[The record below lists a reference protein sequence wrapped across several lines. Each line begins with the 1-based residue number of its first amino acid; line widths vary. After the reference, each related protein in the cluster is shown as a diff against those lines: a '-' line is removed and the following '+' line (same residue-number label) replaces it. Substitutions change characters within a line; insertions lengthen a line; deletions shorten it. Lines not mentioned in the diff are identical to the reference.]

1 MTSSVLCTWPC
12 CLSAVGNRRQGDR
25 PVANRIDS
33 FVLQRVSRAKLRLP
47 IRRVQRHLAVTTRII
62 LEKPAGRKRWKP
74 GVKSYQTLTLFI
86 PGSNQTG
93 VYCKQC
99 GLWVGERVSLP
110 HYYLFPEGALIL
122 PGTGRALVSCA
133 VEPQKAS
140 HAPTYPFL
148 LARFDR
154 SRLLLVLWSLRGD
167 WRRNHAPDS
176 GSKRLVQGRPLAYRL
191 SQANQPGRE

>member
-1 MTSSVLCTWPC
+1 M
-12 CLSAVGNRRQGDR
+12 
-25 PVANRIDS
+25 
-33 FVLQRVSRAKLRLP
+33 LQRVSGAKLQLP
-47 IRRVQRHLAVTTRII
+47 VRRVQRYLAVTTRII
-62 LEKPAGRKRWKP
+62 LEKPASRKQWRL

-86 PGSNQTG
+86 PRSNQTG

-133 VEPQKAS
+133 VEPQRAS

-148 LARFDR
+148 PARFDR
-154 SRLLLVLWSLRGD
+154 SRLLLVLWSLRGEC
-167 WRRNHAPDS
+167 RRNRTRDS

-191 SQANQPGRE
+191 SQADQPGRE